1 VIYELAFPDPRYAAD
16 HGLVAIGGD
25 FRPERLLA
33 AYMSGIFP
41 WPCEELP
48 LAWFS
53 PDPRLVL
60 RPAELHVSR
69 SLQKDLRRG
78 RYRVTFDTAFDEVI
92 RRCALARRDGRGT
105 WITDELRAGM
115 CGLHRMGFAHSVEA
129 WSGSVLVGGLYGVSI
144 GTTFSGESMFH
155 AVPNASKVALVR
167 LVERLRKW
175 EFRMVDCQ
183 VHTPHLERLGAREW
197 HRDDFLDELALA
209 IAEPTRRGPWTEDP
223 RVTHRSTPRDRP
235 GP

>member
-1 VIYELAFPDPRYAAD
+1 MIYELAFPDPRHAAD
-16 HGLVAIGGD
+16 HGLLAIGGD
-25 FRPERLLA
+25 YRPERLLA

-60 RPAELHVSR
+60 RPRELHVSR
-69 SLQKDLRRG
+69 SLQKELRHG
-78 RYRVTFDTAFDEVI
+78 RFRVTFDTAFDEVI

-115 CGLHRMGFAHSVEA
+115 CGLHRLGFAHSAETWA
-129 WSGSVLVGGLYGVSI
+129 GSVLVGGLYGVSI

-155 AVPNASKVALVR
+155 VASNASKVALVR
-167 LVERLRKW
+167 LVERLREW

-197 HRDDFLDELALA
+197 PRDDFLDELALA
-209 IAEPTRRGPWTEDP
+209 IAEPTRPGPWTEGHEP
-223 RVTHRSTPRDRP
+223 PAALRP
-235 GP
+235 VII

>member
-1 VIYELAFPDPRYAAD
+1 MIYELAFPDPRYAAD

-41 WPCEELP
+41 WPSEELP

-60 RPAELHVSR
+60 RPGELHVSR
-69 SLQKDLRRG
+69 SLLKERRRG
-78 RYRVTFDTAFDEVI
+78 RYRITFDTAFDEVV

-115 CGLHRMGFAHSVEA
+115 CGLHRLGFAHSVEA

-155 AVPNASKVALVR
+155 AAPNASKVALVR
-167 LVERLRKW
+167 LVERLRDW

-197 HRDDFLDELALA
+197 PRDDFLDELALA
-209 IAEPTRRGPWTEDP
+209 IAEPTRRGPWTEGP
-223 RVTHRSTPRDRP
+223 RAARRLRVP
-235 GP
+235 

>member
-1 VIYELAFPDPRYAAD
+1 LIYELAFPDPRYAAD

-25 FRPERLLA
+25 YRPERLLA

-60 RPAELHVSR
+60 RPEELHLSR
-69 SLQKDLRRG
+69 SLRRTLRRG

-92 RRCALARRDGRGT
+92 RRCAMARRDDGGT
-105 WITDELRAGM
+105 WITDDLRAGM
-115 CGLHRMGFAHSVEA
+115 CGLHRLGFAHSVETWA
-129 WSGSVLVGGLYGVSI
+129 GAVLVGGLYGVSI

-155 AVPNASKVALVR
+155 AAPDASKVALVHLVTR
-167 LVERLRKW
+167 LQDW
-175 EFRMVDCQ
+175 GFRMLDCQ
-183 VHTPHLERLGAREW
+183 VYTEHLERLGAREW
-197 HRDDFLDELALA
+197 SRDTFLDELALA
-209 IAEPTRRGPWTEDP
+209 IAEPTRRGSWTE
-223 RVTHRSTPRDRP
+223 SP
-235 GP
+235 GRRAPAWDAASAPL